1 LLKVVS
7 EELEDLNDQANLRNS
22 GVLKRKVHSLPAKLP
37 VRKYQK
43 QLQKK
48 INHGRRVLNSNYIS

>member
-7 EELEDLNDQANLRNS
+7 EELEDLNDEANLRNS
-22 GVLKRKVHSLPAKLP
+22 GVLKRKVQSLPAILP

>member
-1 LLKVVS
+1 MLKVVS
-7 EELEDLNDQANLRNS
+7 EELEDLYDEANLRNS
-22 GVLKRKVHSLPAKLP
+22 GVLKRKVQSLPAKLP

-48 INHGRRVLNSNYIS
+48 INHGRRVLNPNYIS